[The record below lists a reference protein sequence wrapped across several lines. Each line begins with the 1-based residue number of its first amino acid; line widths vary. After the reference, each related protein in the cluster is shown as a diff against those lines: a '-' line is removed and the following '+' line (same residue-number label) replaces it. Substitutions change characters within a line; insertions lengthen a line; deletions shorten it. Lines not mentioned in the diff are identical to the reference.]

1 MLQKGG
7 KRKTDKKG
15 KKGVFSQIFKSLYTE
30 LSSIKKDGKMLFFSA
45 FLPFSAFFI
54 ILSNSLQHLSD
65 FFHLYLFWLCGH
77 Q

>member
-30 LSSIKKDGKMLFFSA
+30 IPYIKKE
-45 FLPFSAFFI
+45 
-54 ILSNSLQHLSD
+54 
-65 FFHLYLFWLCGH
+65 
-77 Q
+77 